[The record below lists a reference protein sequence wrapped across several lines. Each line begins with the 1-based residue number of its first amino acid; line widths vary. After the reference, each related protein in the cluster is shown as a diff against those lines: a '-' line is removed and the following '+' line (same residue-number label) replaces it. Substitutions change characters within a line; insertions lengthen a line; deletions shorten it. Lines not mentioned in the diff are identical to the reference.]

1 MGYSPGPLAVRGPPK
16 MEKKSEKRERER
28 EKRERIERK
37 REEGKEGEKG
47 FDRYYVLCG
56 LMVPEPPV
64 V

>member
-1 MGYSPGPLAVRGPPK
+1 
-16 MEKKSEKRERER
+16 MEKRSEKRERER
-28 EKRERIERK
+28 EKRERN